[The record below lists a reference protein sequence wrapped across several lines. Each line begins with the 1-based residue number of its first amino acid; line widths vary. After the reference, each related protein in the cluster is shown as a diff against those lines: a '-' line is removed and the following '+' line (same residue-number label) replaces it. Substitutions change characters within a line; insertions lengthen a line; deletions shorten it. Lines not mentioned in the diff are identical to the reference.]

1 MEYFSYKE
9 YTDEENKIYA
19 EAMNRIMEGLRNG
32 LNFTD
37 ACKTADIEDEEL
49 RGYIEDDTLKVI
61 IADMHYVKGLS
72 LQNIADTLQISMDKI
87 QKADAEMMEDVEIA
101 SMEIHR
107 MNNPGRPFGN
117 A

>member
-1 MEYFSYKE
+1 
-9 YTDEENKIYA
+9 
-19 EAMNRIMEGLRNG
+19 
-32 LNFTD
+32 
-37 ACKTADIEDEEL
+37 
-49 RGYIEDDTLKVI
+49 
-61 IADMHYVKGLS
+61 VKGLS